1 MPYVPLHVH
10 SVYSGPEGIIG
21 IRDLV
26 SRASF
31 FGFQAV
37 ALTDHRS
44 TYGHFEF
51 FEAARGAGIKPI
63 FGAEIQHMPLAGS
76 NGLFH
81 LTVLAENEEGYRNLC
96 ALVSRHTTRGK
107 ETPVPPAELE
117 SRRAGLIALTG
128 CLKGETSQAI
138 LHGNLGRA
146 RDVVLRLVQIFGAS
160 NVFLE
165 IMNHLRPEEE
175 LVDEQLRVLSTK
187 TNVPLV
193 ITNNDRYLH
202 KDDAESYRL
211 ARRIGRKKSDGEAEE
226 PFQEYYLKRER
237 DLAPLF
243 GDARAALD
251 RSGEIADRCTVDLAR
266 AGRISFA
273 GAPNAQDALVD
284 MCRRRFVL
292 AFHNRPA
299 DERTRL
305 FRAMERELAVA
316 REEGLGDFLI
326 FLRELFMNA
335 FARGIWI
342 ELMGSDLLESV
353 VAFLL
358 EISPLN
364 PIDHDLVFE
373 SFSASKGGSIPPV
386 ELIVS
391 EQQKDRLAVVMAGL
405 IPGFA
410 PCFQIAQ
417 EEMSVVT
424 IAKEIAEALGA
435 APELREELSRILSFE
450 KRHRSL
456 ASLLE
461 SSEAAQRLY
470 NAEPLV
476 KSVLHAAYPLQG
488 KILHFTLDT
497 SRFVV
502 LPREIDGLYSVT
514 ANAAGER
521 FAQLG
526 SAAIEAAGGWILGVQ
541 HSHFLAAVEKT
552 IESIRGDGEAC
563 ALPGLFAGSG
573 RKRWTPES
581 LDDPRAFALIASGE
595 TTGVYLL
602 ESPGIRDHLMRIK
615 PDTFGELV
623 NVISLYRPGPM
634 EGRLWERYLENAGKK
649 GKVYLPHHSLA
660 PILAATRGVLLYRE
674 QIREVLEEAAGL
686 RGKDAVMVE
695 GALWRKDSG
704 ELVSARLSFVRGA
717 METGLNEEDGQRIF
731 DFLLHNVA
739 FTHSKSLSCAQASMS
754 YRTAYLKGHCFER
767 YFTALLNA
775 NLGVKDREAKY
786 LEYLKGKGVPVL
798 PYGIN
803 ADAVAFFF
811 EDGVIRAPLIAVI
824 SLDKTEWDAIVEERI
839 YRGDFASFEE
849 FLVRMKDRLSMD
861 AAMALVGAGVFDDG
875 GISRE
880 SLRYACDSFY
890 HGTAA
895 AAPPRALPQR
905 SSRSGKTNASA
916 NQIPLFGPE
925 RGGDS
930 SGPSDG
936 RGGGKGNRS

>member
-10 SVYSGPEGIIG
+10 SVYSGPEGILG

-31 FGFQAV
+31 LGFQAV

-51 FEAARGAGIKPI
+51 FEAARRAGIKPV
-63 FGAEIQHMPLAGS
+63 FGAEIQHAPLAGS

-81 LTVLAENEEGYRNLC
+81 LTIIAENEEGYRNLC
-96 ALVSRHTTRGK
+96 ALVSRHSTREK
-107 ETPVPPAELE
+107 ETSVSPAELE
-117 SRRAGLIALTG
+117 SHRAGLIALTG
-128 CLKGETSQAI
+128 CLKGEASQAI

-146 RDVVLRLVQIFGAS
+146 RDVVLRLVQIFGAP

-175 LVDEQLRVLSTK
+175 LVVEQLRILSTK
-187 TNVPLV
+187 VNVPLV
-193 ITNNDRYLH
+193 ITNNDRYPQ
-202 KDDAESYRL
+202 KEDAESYRL
-211 ARRIGRKKSDGEAEE
+211 ARRIARKKAEGEAEE

-237 DLAPLF
+237 DLVPLF

-251 RSGEIADRCTVDLAR
+251 RSGEIADRCTVDIAR
-266 AGRISFA
+266 SGRISFA
-273 GAPNAQDALVD
+273 GAASAQDVLVD
-284 MCRRRFVL
+284 MCRRRFLL

-299 DERTRL
+299 DERSYL
-305 FRAMERELAVA
+305 LRAMERELAVA

-326 FLRELFMNA
+326 FLRELFA
-335 FARGIWI
+335 KGFARGIWV

-373 SFSASKGGSIPPV
+373 SFSSSKRGSIPPV

-391 EQQKDRLAVVMAGL
+391 EQQKERLAVVIEEI
-405 IPGFA
+405 IPDFT

-424 IAKEIAEALGA
+424 IAKEIAEILGA
-435 APELREELSRILSFE
+435 PPELREELSRILSFE
-450 KRHRSL
+450 RRHRSL

-470 NAEPLV
+470 NAEPVV

-497 SRFVV
+497 SRFVI
-502 LPREIDGLYSVT
+502 LPREIEGFYSVT
-514 ANAAGER
+514 TNAGGER

-526 SAAIEAAGGWILGVQ
+526 NPAVEAAGGWILGIQ
-541 HSHFLAAVEKT
+541 HSHFLAAIEKT
-552 IESIRGDGEAC
+552 IESIRSEEGA
-563 ALPGLFAGSG
+563 AAPSSLFTGSG
-573 RKRWTPES
+573 RKNWTPES
-581 LDDPRAFALIASGE
+581 LDDPRAFALISSAE

-602 ESPGIRDHLMRIK
+602 ESQGIRDHLVRIK
-615 PDTFGELV
+615 PETFDELV

-660 PILAATRGVLLYRE
+660 SILAGTRGVLLYRE
-674 QIREVLEEAAGL
+674 QIREVLNEAAGL

-695 GALWRKDSG
+695 GALWRRDSG
-704 ELVSARLSFVRGA
+704 ELVSARLAFVRGG
-717 METGLNEEDGQRIF
+717 MEEGLNEEDAQRVF
-731 DFLLHNVA
+731 DFLLHNAA

-754 YRTAYLKGHCFER
+754 YRTAYLKAHCFER
-767 YFTALLNA
+767 YFTALLNS
-775 NLGVKDREAKY
+775 NLGVKERESKY
-786 LEYLKGKGVPVL
+786 LEYLKEKGVPML

-803 ADAVAFFF
+803 ADAVAFSF

-824 SLDKTEWDAIVEERI
+824 SLDKAEWDAIVEERI
-839 YRGDFASFEE
+839 HRGDFGSFEE

-861 AAMALVGAGVFDDG
+861 AAMELVGAGVFDDSG
-875 GISRE
+875 MSRD
-880 SLRYACDSFY
+880 SLRYACDAFY
-890 HGTAA
+890 HGPSSESPPHAPPQR
-895 AAPPRALPQR
+895 PPRA
-905 SSRSGKTNASA
+905 GKARAATK
-916 NQIPLFGPE
+916 QISLFGSE
-925 RGGDS
+925 RDD
-930 SGPSDG
+930 GPSEPS
-936 RGGGKGNRS
+936 KG

>member
-10 SVYSGPEGIIG
+10 SVYSGPEGILG

-31 FGFQAV
+31 LGFRAV

-51 FEAARGAGIKPI
+51 FEAARRAGIKPV
-63 FGAEIQHMPLAGS
+63 FGAEIQHAPLAGS

-81 LTVLAENEEGYRNLC
+81 LTVIAENEEGYRNLC
-96 ALVSRHTTRGK
+96 ALVSRHSTREK
-107 ETPVPPAELE
+107 EMSVLPAELE
-117 SRRAGLIALTG
+117 SHSAGLIALTG
-128 CLKGETSQAI
+128 CLKGEASQAI

-175 LVDEQLRVLSTK
+175 LITEQLRILSMK
-187 TNVPLV
+187 LSVPLV
-193 ITNNDRYLH
+193 ITNNDRYAQ
-202 KDDAESYRL
+202 KEDAESYRL
-211 ARRIGRKKSDGEAEE
+211 ARRIARRKVEGQAEE
-226 PFQEYYLKRER
+226 PIQEYHLKRER
-237 DLAPLF
+237 DLVPLF
-243 GDARAALD
+243 GDSRAALD
-251 RSGEIADRCTVDLAR
+251 RSGEIADRCAVDLAR
-266 AGRISFA
+266 SGRISFA
-273 GAPNAQDALVD
+273 GAASAQDALVD
-284 MCRRRFVL
+284 MCRRRFLL

-299 DERTRL
+299 DERSYLLRS
-305 FRAMERELAVA
+305 MERELAVA
-316 REEGLGDFLI
+316 REEGLGDFLV
-326 FLRELFMNA
+326 FLRELFANA

-373 SFSASKGGSIPPV
+373 SFSPSKRGSIPPV
-386 ELIVS
+386 DLIVS
-391 EQQKDRLAVVMAGL
+391 EQQKDRLAVVIAGL

-417 EEMSVVT
+417 EEMSIVT
-424 IAKEIAEALGA
+424 IAKEIAEILGA
-435 APELREELSRILSFE
+435 PPELREELSRILSFE
-450 KRHRSL
+450 RRHRSL

-461 SSEAAQRLY
+461 SSEAAQRLC
-470 NAEPLV
+470 NAEPVV

-497 SRFVV
+497 SKSII
-502 LPREIDGLYSVT
+502 LPREIEGFYSVT
-514 ANAAGER
+514 VNAGGER

-526 SAAIEAAGGWILGVQ
+526 SAAIEAAGGWILGIQ
-541 HSHFLAAVEKT
+541 HSHFLSAIEKT
-552 IESIRGDGEAC
+552 IESIRSEEGA
-563 ALPGLFAGSG
+563 AAPASLFTGSG

-581 LDDPRAFALIASGE
+581 LDDPRAFALISSGE
-595 TTGVYLL
+595 TAGVYLL
-602 ESPGIRDHLMRIK
+602 ESQGIRDHLVRIK
-615 PDTFGELV
+615 PDTFNELV

-660 PILAATRGVLLYRE
+660 SILAGTRGVLLYRE
-674 QIREVLEEAAGL
+674 QIREVLNEAAGL

-704 ELVSARLSFVRGA
+704 ELVSARLAFVRGA
-717 METGLNEEDGQRIF
+717 MEEGLNEEDAQRIF
-731 DFLLHNVA
+731 DFLLHNTA

-754 YRTAYLKGHCFER
+754 YRTAYLKAHCLER
-767 YFTALLNA
+767 YFTALLNS
-775 NLGVKDREAKY
+775 NLGVKERESRY

-803 ADAVAFFF
+803 ADAVAFTF
-811 EDGVIRAPLIAVI
+811 EGGVIRAPLIAII
-824 SLDKTEWDAIVEERI
+824 SLDKAEWDAIVEERI
-839 YRGDFASFEE
+839 HRGDFATFEE

-861 AAMALVGAGVFDDG
+861 AAMELVGAGVFDDSG
-875 GISRE
+875 MSRD
-880 SLRYACDSFY
+880 SLRHVCDSFY
-890 HGTAA
+890 RGTAA
-895 AAPPRALPQR
+895 AFPSNAHSHRPPRAGR
-905 SSRSGKTNASA
+905 ARAAT
-916 NQIPLFGPE
+916 NQISLFGPE
-925 RGGDS
+925 RDDDS
-930 SGPSDG
+930 PGPPDG
-936 RGGGKGNRS
+936 MGGGKRDRA

>member
-21 IRDLV
+21 IRDLI

-31 FGFQAV
+31 LGFRAI

-44 TYGHFEF
+44 TYGHFDF
-51 FEAARGAGIKPI
+51 SEAARKAGIKPV
-63 FGAEIQHMPLAGS
+63 FGAEIQHAPLAGP

-96 ALVSRHTTRGK
+96 ALVSRPSTREK
-107 ETPVPPAELE
+107 EIPVQPAELE

-128 CLKGETSQAI
+128 CLKGEASQAI

-146 RDVVLRLVQIFGAS
+146 RDVVLRIAQIFGPS

-165 IMNHLRPEEE
+165 LMNHLRPEEE
-175 LVDEQLRVLSTK
+175 LVADQLRILSTK
-187 TNVPLV
+187 MNVPLV
-193 ITNNDRYLH
+193 ITNNDRYPS
-202 KDDAESYRL
+202 KEDAESYRM
-211 ARRIGRKKSDGEAEE
+211 ARRIARRKAEE
-226 PFQEYYLKRER
+226 ETAEPVQEYYLKRER
-237 DLAPLF
+237 ELAPLF

-266 AGRISFA
+266 SGRISFA
-273 GAPNAQDALVD
+273 GAASAQEALVD
-284 MCRRRFVL
+284 MCRRRFLL

-299 DERTRL
+299 DERSYL
-305 FRAMERELAVA
+305 LRAMERELAVA

-326 FLRELFMNA
+326 FLRELFANA
-335 FARGIWI
+335 FAGGVWI

-373 SFSASKGGSIPPV
+373 SFSPSRRGSVPPV

-391 EQQKDRLAVVMAGL
+391 EQQKERIAVIIAGL
-405 IPGFA
+405 IPGFE

-424 IAKEIAEALGA
+424 IAKEIAEILGM
-435 APELREELSRILSFE
+435 PPDIRDELSRILSFE
-450 KRHRSL
+450 RRHRSL

-461 SSEAAQRLY
+461 SSEAVQQLY
-470 NAEPLV
+470 NAEPAV

-497 SRFVV
+497 SKFVI
-502 LPREIDGLYSVT
+502 LPREIDGFYSVT
-514 ANAAGER
+514 TNAGGER

-526 SAAIEAAGGWILGVQ
+526 SAVIEAAGGWILGIQ
-541 HSHFLAAVEKT
+541 HSHFLSAIEKT
-552 IESIRGDGEAC
+552 VESIRSEEGAI
-563 ALPGLFAGSG
+563 AASSLFAGSG
-573 RKRWTPES
+573 GRRWSPES
-581 LDDPRAFALIASGE
+581 LDDSRAFALISSGE

-602 ESPGIRDHLMRIK
+602 ESQGIRDHLVRIK
-615 PDTFGELV
+615 PETFDELV

-634 EGRLWERYLENAGKK
+634 EGGLWERYLENAGKK

-660 PILAATRGVLLYRE
+660 SILAGTRGVLLYRE
-674 QIREVLEEAAGL
+674 QIREVLDESAGL
-686 RGKDAVMVE
+686 RGREAVLVE

-704 ELVSARLSFVRGA
+704 ELVSARLAFVRGA
-717 METGLNEEDGQRIF
+717 MEEGLNEEDAQRIF

-739 FTHSKSLSCAQASMS
+739 FTHSKSLSCAQASLS
-754 YRTAYLKGHCFER
+754 YRTAYLKAHCMER
-767 YFTALLNA
+767 YFTALLNS
-775 NLGVKDREAKY
+775 NLGVKEREGKY
-786 LEYLKGKGVPVL
+786 LEYLKGKGIPVL

-803 ADAVAFFF
+803 ADAVAFSL
-811 EDGVIRAPLIAVI
+811 EDGVIRAPLIAII
-824 SLDKTEWDAIVEERI
+824 SLDKIEWDAIVEERI

-861 AAMALVGAGVFDDG
+861 AAMELVEAGVFDDSG
-875 GISRE
+875 MSRD
-880 SLRYACDSFY
+880 SLRHLCDAFY
-890 HGTAA
+890 HGSAA
-895 AAPPRALPQR
+895 AVPPNARSLRPSRA
-905 SSRSGKTNASA
+905 GKTRAA
-916 NQIPLFGPE
+916 TNQISLFGPE
-925 RGGDS
+925 RDDGMPDAPGDR
-930 SGPSDG
+930 G
-936 RGGGKGNRS
+936 RGRRGRA

>member
-10 SVYSGPEGIIG
+10 SVYSGTEGILG

-31 FGFQAV
+31 LGFRAL

-51 FEAARGAGIKPI
+51 FEAARKAGIKPV
-63 FGAEIQHMPLAGS
+63 FGAEIQIAPLAGS

-81 LTVLAENEEGYRNLC
+81 LTVIAENEEGYRNLC
-96 ALVSRHTTRGK
+96 ALVSRQSTREK
-107 ETPVPPAELE
+107 ETPLLPAELE
-117 SRRAGLIALTG
+117 SHRSGLIALTG
-128 CLKGETSQAI
+128 CLKGEASQAVI
-138 LHGNLGRA
+138 HGNLGRA
-146 RDVVLRLVQIFGAS
+146 RDVVLRLVQIFGAP

-165 IMNHLRPEEE
+165 LMNHLRPEEE
-175 LVDEQLRVLSTK
+175 LVAEQLRILSTK
-187 TNVPLV
+187 VNVPLV
-193 ITNNDRYLH
+193 ITNNDRYSQ
-202 KDDAESYRL
+202 KEDAESYRL
-211 ARRIGRKKSDGEAEE
+211 ARRISRKKTDGEAEE
-226 PFQEYYLKRER
+226 PVQEHYLKRER
-237 DLAPLF
+237 DLVPLF
-243 GDARAALD
+243 GEARAALD

-266 AGRISFA
+266 SGRISFA
-273 GAPNAQDALVD
+273 GAASAEDALVD
-284 MCRRRFVL
+284 MCRRRFLL

-299 DERTRL
+299 DERSYLR
-305 FRAMERELAVA
+305 RAMERELAVA

-326 FLRELFMNA
+326 FLRELFAKA
-335 FARGIWI
+335 FAGGIWI

-353 VAFLL
+353 IAYLL

-373 SFSASKGGSIPPV
+373 SFSPSKRGSIPPV
-386 ELIVS
+386 DLIVS
-391 EQQKDRLAVVMAGL
+391 EQQKDRIAIVMAGL

-424 IAKEIAEALGA
+424 IAKEIAEILGA
-435 APELREELSRILSFE
+435 PPELRDELSRILSFE
-450 KRHRSL
+450 RRHRSL

-470 NAEPLV
+470 NAEPV
-476 KSVLHAAYPLQG
+476 ARSALHAAYPLQG

-497 SRFVV
+497 SRFVI
-502 LPREIDGLYSVT
+502 LPREIEGFYSVT
-514 ANAAGER
+514 TNAGGER

-526 SAAIEAAGGWILGVQ
+526 SASIETAGGWILGIQ
-541 HSHFLAAVEKT
+541 HSHFLSAIEKT
-552 IESIRGDGEAC
+552 VESIRSEEEA
-563 ALPGLFAGSG
+563 AVPSSLFVGSG
-573 RKRWTPES
+573 GKRWTPAS
-581 LDDPRAFALIASGE
+581 LDDPRAFALISSGE

-602 ESPGIRDHLMRIK
+602 ESPGIRDHLVRIK
-615 PDTFGELV
+615 PETFGELV

-660 PILAATRGVLLYRE
+660 SILAGTRGVLLYRE
-674 QIREVLEEAAGL
+674 QIREVLNEVAGL
-686 RGKDAVMVE
+686 RGKDAVLVE

-704 ELVSARLSFVRGA
+704 ELVSARLAFVRGA
-717 METGLNEEDGQRIF
+717 MEEGLDEEDAQRIF
-731 DFLLHNVA
+731 DFLLHNTA

-754 YRTAYLKGHCFER
+754 YRTAYLKAHCLER
-767 YFTALLNA
+767 YFTALLNI
-775 NLGVKDREAKY
+775 NLGVKERESRY
-786 LEYLKGKGVPVL
+786 LEYLKGKGVPVI

-803 ADAVAFFF
+803 ADAVAFTF
-811 EDGVIRAPLIAVI
+811 EGGVIRAPLIAVI
-824 SLDKTEWDAIVEERI
+824 SLDKAEWDAIVEEHI
-839 YRGDFASFEE
+839 YRGDFGSFEE

-861 AAMALVGAGVFDDG
+861 AAMELVGAGVFDDSG
-875 GISRE
+875 MSRD

-890 HGTAA
+890 RGG
-895 AAPPRALPQR
+895 AAPVPSNSHSRRPQR
-905 SSRSGKTNASA
+905 AGKARAAT
-916 NQIPLFGPE
+916 NQISLFGPE
-925 RGGDS
+925 RDDGS

-936 RGGGKGNRS
+936 RDEGKRD